1 MAEKQDFTN
10 SRSPITFVDLFA
22 GAGGISEGFL
32 QAYTDEKYYEFVAA
46 SDINPNCELTHRV
59 RYNNQLG
66 LNMDFITEDI
76 MSNSFIEHLTETLN
90 GREIDVVTGGPSCQ
104 SFSLAGTRKKFDKRD
119 NLFIHYLKVIR
130 TLRPKYFVMENVT
143 GILTKDGGRFKEA
156 VINEIRSIID
166 DKEVPTMMQYITR
179 LLDETA
185 TPFVRDCIV
194 SKVAMTICED
204 ESYPAYAKRYFQA
217 IETQFKSI
225 TKKLSLKE
233 SKSDKNINTIRHGLN
248 FLKHEEERASLLKS
262 IIEEK
267 TSCGFHKDGFLD
279 QANDF
284 IEYLSDCQIISKIA
298 GSIDNIAPLSEQ
310 KEALN
315 ELKDMISIFPLSSE
329 ECFKIVQEFAIKNKS
344 EETFINLLE
353 NLRLYKIDNFIIVNS
368 SNYGVPQSRD
378 RVLFIGCRKD
388 QELITEIPA
397 TVKEDDKTTVYEAL
411 YDLDIIGNG
420 ETVTKYQ
427 EVTVDPEMVDVV
439 KTRSIDGQ
447 STSEAEH
454 MTYAEWSKRGRL
466 THRFSPNKPFYVK
479 SREHIGTG
487 LAQYDAELYNH
498 QTSNQSHRVIERLS
512 VISEYGGYC
521 EESKRVLQERSLIS
535 DKLNYTV
542 LDPLG
547 QSPTV
552 VTIPDD
558 FIHYAKPRTLT
569 VREMARLQS
578 FDDDFVFQ
586 GKRTT
591 GGDLRKSDIPQ
602 YTLVGNAVPP
612 LMARAIGN
620 VILSK
625 IK

>member
-1 MAEKQDFTN
+1 MAEKLEFTN

-59 RYNNQLG
+59 RYNDQLG

-143 GILTKDGGRFKEA
+143 GILTKDGGRFKDA

-166 DKEVPTMMQYITR
+166 DKEVPTMMQYLTR
-179 LLDETA
+179 MLDATA

-225 TKKLSLKE
+225 TKNLSLKE

-248 FLKHEEERASLLKS
+248 FLKHEEERTSLLKA

-267 TSCGFHKDGFLD
+267 ASCGFHKDGFID
-279 QANDF
+279 KANEF
-284 IEYLSDCQIISKIA
+284 IEYLSDGQIISTIA
-298 GSIDNIAPLSEQ
+298 DAIDNIAPLSEQ
-310 KEALN
+310 KDALS

-329 ECFKIVQEFAIKNKS
+329 ECFKIVQRYAIKNES
-344 EETFINLLE
+344 EETFLSLLE
-353 NLRLYKIDNFIIVNS
+353 NLRLYKIDNFIKVNS

-427 EVTVDPEMVDVV
+427 AVTIEPEMDEVV
-439 KTRSIDGQ
+439 KARSIDGQ
-447 STSEAEH
+447 TTSDAEH

-466 THRFSPNKPFYVK
+466 THRFSLNKPFYVK
-479 SREHIGTG
+479 SSDHIGTG

-498 QTSNQSHRVIERLS
+498 QTSNQSPRVIERLS
-512 VISEYGGYC
+512 VISEYGGYS

>member
-1 MAEKQDFTN
+1 MAEKLDFTN

-59 RYNNQLG
+59 RYNDQLG

-166 DKEVPTMMQYITR
+166 DKEVPTMMQYLTR

-204 ESYPAYAKRYFQA
+204 DSYPAYAKRYFQA

-225 TKKLSLKE
+225 TKNLSLKE

-248 FLKHEEERASLLKS
+248 FLKHEEERASLLKA

-267 TSCGFHKDGFLD
+267 TSCGFHKDGFLN
-279 QANDF
+279 QANEF
-284 IEYLSDCQIISKIA
+284 IEYLSDIQIICKITDA
-298 GSIDNIAPLSEQ
+298 IDNIAPLSEQ
-310 KEALN
+310 KDALN

-329 ECFKIVQEFAIKNKS
+329 ECFKIVKEFAIKNES

-353 NLRLYKIDNFIIVNS
+353 NLRLYKIDNFIKVNS

-388 QELITEIPA
+388 QELIAEIPA

-427 EVTVDPEMVDVV
+427 EVTVEPEMLDVV
-439 KTRSIDGQ
+439 KTRSIDGKT
-447 STSEAEH
+447 TSEADH

-479 SREHIGTG
+479 SRDHIGTE

-498 QTSNQSHRVIERLS
+498 QTSNQSPRVIERLS
-512 VISEYGGYC
+512 IISEYGGYS

>member
-1 MAEKQDFTN
+1 MAEKQEFTN

-59 RYNNQLG
+59 RYNYQLG

-119 NLFIHYLKVIR
+119 NLFLHYLKVIR

-166 DKEVPTMMQYITR
+166 DKEVPTMRQYLTR

-185 TPFVRDCIV
+185 TAFVKDCIV
-194 SKVAMTICED
+194 SKVAMTVCED
-204 ESYPAYAKRYFQA
+204 ESYDGYAKRYFQA
-217 IETQFKSI
+217 IESQFKGI
-225 TKKLSLKE
+225 TKNLSLKE

-248 FLKHEEERASLLKS
+248 FLKHEVERASLLKA

-267 TSCGFHKDGFLD
+267 TTCGFHKDGFLD
-279 QANDF
+279 QANEF
-284 IEYLSDCQIISKIA
+284 IEYLSDSQIISKITDA
-298 GSIDNIAPLSEQ
+298 IDNIAPLSEQ

-315 ELKDMISIFPLSSE
+315 ELKGMISIFPLSSE
-329 ECFKIVQEFAIKNKS
+329 ECFKIVQEYAIKNES
-344 EETFINLLE
+344 EETFLRLLE
-353 NLRLYKIDNFIIVNS
+353 NLRLYKIDNFIKVNS

-427 EVTVDPEMVDVV
+427 EVTIEPEMVDVV
-439 KTRSIDGQ
+439 KTRSVDGQ
-447 STSEAEH
+447 TTSEAEH
-454 MTYAEWSKRGRL
+454 MTYAAWSKRGRL

-479 SREHIGTG
+479 SRDHIGTE

-512 VISEYGGYC
+512 VISECGGYS

-578 FDDDFVFQ
+578 FDDNFVFQ

>member
-1 MAEKQDFTN
+1 MAEKQEFTN
-10 SRSPITFVDLFA
+10 SRLPITFVDLFA

-59 RYNNQLG
+59 RYNYQLG

-119 NLFIHYLKVIR
+119 NLFLHYLKVIR

-166 DKEVPTMMQYITR
+166 DKEVPTMMQYLTR

-185 TPFVRDCIV
+185 TAFVKDCIV
-194 SKVAMTICED
+194 SKVAMTVCED
-204 ESYPAYAKRYFQA
+204 ESYDGYAKRYFQA
-217 IETQFKSI
+217 IENQFKGI
-225 TKKLSLKE
+225 TKNLSLKE

-248 FLKHEEERASLLKS
+248 FLKHEVERASLLKA

-279 QANDF
+279 QANEF
-284 IEYLSDCQIISKIA
+284 IEYLSDSQIIGKITDA
-298 GSIDNIAPLSEQ
+298 IDNIAPLSEQ

-315 ELKDMISIFPLSSE
+315 ELKGMISIFPLSSE
-329 ECFKIVQEFAIKNKS
+329 ECFKIVQEYAIKNES
-344 EETFINLLE
+344 EETFLRLLE
-353 NLRLYKIDNFIIVNS
+353 NLRLYKIDNFIKVNS

-397 TVKEDDKTTVYEAL
+397 TVKEDDKMTVYEAL

-427 EVTVDPEMVDVV
+427 EVTIEPEMVDVV
-439 KTRSIDGQ
+439 KTRSVDGQ
-447 STSEAEH
+447 TTSEAEH
-454 MTYAEWSKRGRL
+454 MTYAAWSKRGRL

-479 SREHIGTG
+479 SREHIGTE

-512 VISEYGGYC
+512 VISEYGGYG

-578 FDDDFVFQ
+578 FDDNFVFQ

>member
-1 MAEKQDFTN
+1 MAEKQEFTN

-59 RYNNQLG
+59 RYNDQLG

-119 NLFIHYLKVIR
+119 NLFLHYLKVIR

-166 DKEVPTMMQYITR
+166 DKEVPTMMQYLTR

-185 TPFVRDCIV
+185 TAFVKDCIV
-194 SKVAMTICED
+194 SKVAMTVCED
-204 ESYPAYAKRYFQA
+204 ESYDGYAKRYFQA
-217 IETQFKSI
+217 IEGQFKGI
-225 TKKLSLKE
+225 TKNLSLKE

-248 FLKHEEERASLLKS
+248 FLKHEVERTSLLKA
-262 IIEEK
+262 IIEVK
-267 TSCGFHKDGFLD
+267 TTCGFHKDGFLD
-279 QANDF
+279 QANEF
-284 IEYLSDCQIISKIA
+284 IEYLSDSQIISKITDA
-298 GSIDNIAPLSEQ
+298 IDNIAPLSEQ

-315 ELKDMISIFPLSSE
+315 ELKGMISLFPLSSE
-329 ECFKIVQEFAIKNKS
+329 ECFKIVQEYAIKNES
-344 EETFINLLE
+344 EETFLRLLE
-353 NLRLYKIDNFIIVNS
+353 NLRLYKIDNFIKVNS

-427 EVTVDPEMVDVV
+427 EVTIEPEMVDVV
-439 KTRSIDGQ
+439 KTRSVDGQ
-447 STSEAEH
+447 TTSEAEH

-479 SREHIGTG
+479 SRDHTGTE

-512 VISEYGGYC
+512 VISEYGGYS

-591 GGDLRKSDIPQ
+591 GGDLRKNDIPQ

>member
-1 MAEKQDFTN
+1 MAEKLEFTN

-59 RYNNQLG
+59 RYNDQLG

-119 NLFIHYLKVIR
+119 NLFLHYLKVIR

-166 DKEVPTMMQYITR
+166 DKEVPTMMQYLTR
-179 LLDETA
+179 LLDET
-185 TPFVRDCIV
+185 TTTFVKDCIV
-194 SKVAMTICED
+194 SKVAMTVCED
-204 ESYPAYAKRYFQA
+204 ESYDGYAKRYFQA
-217 IETQFKSI
+217 IESQFKGI
-225 TKKLSLKE
+225 TKNLSLKE

-248 FLKHEEERASLLKS
+248 FLKHEAERASLLKA

-279 QANDF
+279 QANEF
-284 IEYLSDCQIISKIA
+284 IEYLSDSQIIGKITDA
-298 GSIDNIAPLSEQ
+298 IDNIAPLSEQ

-315 ELKDMISIFPLSSE
+315 ELKGMISIFPLSSE
-329 ECFKIVQEFAIKNKS
+329 ECFKIVQEYAIKNES
-344 EETFINLLE
+344 EETFLRLLE
-353 NLRLYKIDNFIIVNS
+353 NLRLYKIDNYIKVNS

-427 EVTVDPEMVDVV
+427 EVTIEPEMVDVV
-439 KTRSIDGQ
+439 KTRSVYGQ
-447 STSEAEH
+447 TTSEAEH

-479 SREHIGTG
+479 SREHIGTE

>member
-1 MAEKQDFTN
+1 MAEKFEFTN

-22 GAGGISEGFL
+22 GAGGIREGFL
-32 QAYTDEKYYEFVAA
+32 QSYTVEKYYEFVAA

-59 RYNNQLG
+59 RYNDQLG

-119 NLFIHYLKVIR
+119 NLFLHYLKVIR

-166 DKEVPTMMQYITR
+166 DKEVPTMMQYLTR

-185 TPFVRDCIV
+185 TTFVKDCIV
-194 SKVAMTICED
+194 SKVAMTVCED
-204 ESYPAYAKRYFQA
+204 ESYDGYAKRYFQA
-217 IETQFKSI
+217 IESQFKGI
-225 TKKLSLKE
+225 TKNLSLKE

-248 FLKHEEERASLLKS
+248 FLKHEVERASLLKA

-279 QANDF
+279 QANEF
-284 IEYLSDCQIISKIA
+284 IEYLSDSQIIGKITDA
-298 GSIDNIAPLSEQ
+298 IDNIAPLSEQ

-315 ELKDMISIFPLSSE
+315 ELKGMISIFPLSSE
-329 ECFKIVQEFAIKNKS
+329 ECFKIVQEYAIKNES
-344 EETFINLLE
+344 EETFLRLLE
-353 NLRLYKIDNFIIVNS
+353 NLRLYKIDNFIKVNS

-427 EVTVDPEMVDVV
+427 EVTIEPEMVDVV
-439 KTRSIDGQ
+439 KTRSVDGQ
-447 STSEAEH
+447 TTSEAEH

-479 SREHIGTG
+479 SRDHIGTE

-512 VISEYGGYC
+512 VISEYGGYS
-521 EESKRVLQERSLIS
+521 EESKRALQERNLIS

>member
-1 MAEKQDFTN
+1 MAEKLEFTN

-59 RYNNQLG
+59 RYNDQLG

-76 MSNSFIEHLTETLN
+76 MSNSFIEHLTDTLN

-130 TLRPKYFVMENVT
+130 ILRPKYFVMENVT

-166 DKEVPTMMQYITR
+166 DKEVPTMMQYLTR

-185 TPFVRDCIV
+185 TSFVKDCIV

-204 ESYPAYAKRYFQA
+204 ESYSGYAKRYFQT
-217 IETQFKSI
+217 IESQFKSI
-225 TKKLSLKE
+225 TKNLSLKE

-248 FLKHEEERASLLKS
+248 FLKHEEERASLLKA

-279 QANDF
+279 QANEF
-284 IEYLSDCQIISKIA
+284 IEYLSDSQIISKITDA
-298 GSIDNIAPLSEQ
+298 IDNIAPLSEQ
-310 KEALN
+310 KDALN

-329 ECFKIVQEFAIKNKS
+329 ECFKIVQEYAIKNES
-344 EETFINLLE
+344 EATFTSLLE
-353 NLRLYKIDNFIIVNS
+353 NLRLYKIDNFIKVNS

-397 TVKEDDKTTVYEAL
+397 TVKDDDKTTVYEAL

-427 EVTVDPEMVDVV
+427 EVPIDPEMVDVV
-439 KTRSIDGQ
+439 KARSIDGQ
-447 STSEAEH
+447 TASESEQ
-454 MTYAEWSKRGRL
+454 MSYAEWSKKGRL

-479 SREHIGTG
+479 SREHMGTE

-498 QTSNQSHRVIERLS
+498 QTSNQSPRVIERLT
-512 VISEYGGYC
+512 VISEFGGYS

>member
-1 MAEKQDFTN
+1 
-10 SRSPITFVDLFA
+10 
-22 GAGGISEGFL
+22 
-32 QAYTDEKYYEFVAA
+32 
-46 SDINPNCELTHRV
+46 
-59 RYNNQLG
+59 
-66 LNMDFITEDI
+66 

-119 NLFIHYLKVIR
+119 NLFLHYLKVIR

-166 DKEVPTMMQYITR
+166 DKEVPTMMQYLTR

-185 TPFVRDCIV
+185 TSFVKDCIV

-204 ESYPAYAKRYFQA
+204 ESYQGYAKRYFQA
-217 IETQFKSI
+217 IESQFKSI
-225 TKKLSLKE
+225 TKNLSLKE

-248 FLKHEEERASLLKS
+248 FLRHEEERASLLKA

-279 QANDF
+279 QANEF
-284 IEYLSDCQIISKIA
+284 IEYLSDSQIIGKITDA
-298 GSIDNIAPLSEQ
+298 IDNIAPLSEQ

-315 ELKDMISIFPLSSE
+315 ELKGMISIFPLSSE
-329 ECFKIVQEFAIKNKS
+329 ECFKIVQEYAIKNES
-344 EETFINLLE
+344 EETFLRLLE
-353 NLRLYKIDNFIIVNS
+353 NLRLYKIDNFIKVNS

-427 EVTVDPEMVDVV
+427 EVTIEPEMVDVV
-439 KTRSIDGQ
+439 KTRSVDGQ
-447 STSEAEH
+447 TTSEAEH

-479 SREHIGTG
+479 SRDHIGTE

-512 VISEYGGYC
+512 VISEYGGYS
-521 EESKRVLQERSLIS
+521 EESKRALQERNLIS

-558 FIHYAKPRTLT
+558 FIHYANPRTLT

-612 LMARAIGN
+612 LLAKAIAEKVLQN
-620 VILSK
+620 

>member
-1 MAEKQDFTN
+1 MAEKLEFTN

-66 LNMDFITEDI
+66 LNMNFITEDI
-76 MSNSFIEHLTETLN
+76 MSNSFIEHLTETIN

-166 DKEVPTMMQYITR
+166 DKEVPTMMQYLTR
-179 LLDETA
+179 LLDETS
-185 TPFVRDCIV
+185 TPIVRDCIV

-217 IETQFKSI
+217 IETQFKNI
-225 TKKLSLKE
+225 TKSLSLKE

-248 FLKHEEERASLLKS
+248 FLKHEEERASLLKA

-284 IEYLSDCQIISKIA
+284 IEYLSDSQIISKIA
-298 GSIDNIAPLSEQ
+298 ESIDNIAPLSEQ
-310 KEALN
+310 KDALN

-329 ECFKIVQEFAIKNKS
+329 ECFKIVREYAIKNES
-344 EETFINLLE
+344 EGTFLSLLDS
-353 NLRLYKIDNFIIVNS
+353 LRLYKIDNFIKVNS

-427 EVTVDPEMVDVV
+427 EVTVEPEMVDIV

-447 STSEAEH
+447 TTSEAEH

-479 SREHIGTG
+479 SRDHIGTE

-512 VISEYGGYC
+512 VISEYGGYS

-591 GGDLRKSDIPQ
+591 GGDLRKNDIPQ

>member
-1 MAEKQDFTN
+1 MAEKQEFTN

-59 RYNNQLG
+59 RYNYQLG

-119 NLFIHYLKVIR
+119 NLFLHYLKVIR

-166 DKEVPTMMQYITR
+166 DKEVPTMMQYLTR

-185 TPFVRDCIV
+185 TAFVKDCIV
-194 SKVAMTICED
+194 SKVAMTVCED
-204 ESYPAYAKRYFQA
+204 ESYDGYAKRYFQA
-217 IETQFKSI
+217 IESQFKGI
-225 TKKLSLKE
+225 TKNLSLKE

-248 FLKHEEERASLLKS
+248 FLKHEVERASLLKA

-267 TSCGFHKDGFLD
+267 TTCGFHKDGFLD
-279 QANDF
+279 QANEF
-284 IEYLSDCQIISKIA
+284 IEYLSDSQIISKITDA
-298 GSIDNIAPLSEQ
+298 IDNIAPLSEQ

-315 ELKDMISIFPLSSE
+315 ELKGMISIFPLSSE
-329 ECFKIVQEFAIKNKS
+329 ECFKIVQEYAIKNES
-344 EETFINLLE
+344 EETFLRLLE
-353 NLRLYKIDNFIIVNS
+353 NLRLYKIDNFIKVNS

-427 EVTVDPEMVDVV
+427 EVTIEPEMVDVV
-439 KTRSIDGQ
+439 KTRSVDGQ
-447 STSEAEH
+447 TTSEAEH
-454 MTYAEWSKRGRL
+454 MTYAAWSKRGRL

-479 SREHIGTG
+479 SRDHIGTE

-512 VISEYGGYC
+512 VISECGGYS

-578 FDDDFVFQ
+578 FDDNFVFQ